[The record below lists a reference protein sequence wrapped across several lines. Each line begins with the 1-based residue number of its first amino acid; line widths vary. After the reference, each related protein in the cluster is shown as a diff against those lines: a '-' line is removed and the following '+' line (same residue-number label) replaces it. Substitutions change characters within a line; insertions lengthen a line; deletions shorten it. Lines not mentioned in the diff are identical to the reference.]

1 MPSGT
6 FWNPA
11 KAVIESKTMSV
22 TIRLTRI
29 GRKNLPSFR
38 MVVSNTKDK
47 RNGKFLDI
55 LGFFNPSGKK
65 ALFEFDKER
74 FDYWKKNGALVTKS
88 VQELIDGKYVFKPY
102 KKSGEE
108 EKPET
113 KESAVN
119 TEETKQKAE

>member
-1 MPSGT
+1 
-6 FWNPA
+6 
-11 KAVIESKTMSV
+11 
-22 TIRLTRI
+22 
-29 GRKNLPSFR
+29 

-74 FDYWKKNGALVTKS
+74 FDYWKNNGALITKS

-102 KKSGEE
+102 KKSDEE
-108 EKPET
+108 EKSET
-113 KESAVN
+113 KESAVKA
-119 TEETKQKAE
+119 EETVEKSE